1 MIQSQED
8 LPGTHHPQRKIA
20 RELGVSQSSVSRLA
34 HKLKLKPYKRI
45 RVSRRDEKVRS
56 KRKTKCRLLLNSF
69 TAEKV
74 KNIIFT
80 AEKDFTL
87 EVAWNRQN
95 DRVYG
100 KRKIDIAPN
109 RLYHETSRF
118 TKKVMVSAGVSW
130 KGKTRIHFIDTEHTK
145 VNSKSYKNLLEIG
158 LLPYCRRLYPNGD
171 WVFQQDGAPAHTS
184 KTTQEYL
191 DGATPDFIRK
201 DEWPPQSPDCNP
213 MDYAVWDSLS
223 RCLVAGKQDK
233 FTENELIKQIRKSW
247 KDITLGE
254 IQKTISV

>member
-1 MIQSQED
+1 M
-8 LPGTHHPQRKIA
+8 
-20 RELGVSQSSVSRLA
+20 
-34 HKLKLKPYKRI
+34 
-45 RVSRRDEKVRS
+45 RS
-56 KRKTKCRLLLNSF
+56 NRKTRCRLLLNRF

-74 KNIIFT
+74 KNIIFSD
-80 AEKDFTL
+80 EKDFTL
-87 EVAWNRQN
+87 EVARNRQN

-100 KRKIDIAPN
+100 KRKRDIAPN

-118 TKKVMVSAGVSW
+118 TKNIMVSAGVSW
-130 KGKTRIHFIDTEHTK
+130 KGKNRIHFIDTECTK
-145 VNSKSYKNLLEIG
+145 VNSESYTNLLEIG
-158 LLPYCRRLYPNGD
+158 LPDCRRLYPNGD
-171 WVFQQDGAPAHTS
+171 WVFQQDGAPAHSS

-223 RCLVAGKQDK
+223 QKVYAGKQDK
-233 FTENELIKQIRKSW
+233 FTENELKKTQIRNFW

-254 IQKTISV
+254 IQKTISVWKKRLRTVVAENGGHIDHLV

>member
-1 MIQSQED
+1 M
-8 LPGTHHPQRKIA
+8 
-20 RELGVSQSSVSRLA
+20 
-34 HKLKLKPYKRI
+34 
-45 RVSRRDEKVRS
+45 RS
-56 KRKTKCRLLLNSF
+56 NRKTRCRLLLNRF

-74 KNIIFT
+74 KNIIFSD
-80 AEKDFTL
+80 EKDFTL
-87 EVAWNRQN
+87 EVARNRQN

-100 KRKIDIAPN
+100 KRKRDIAPN

-130 KGKTRIHFIDTEHTK
+130 KGKTRIQFIDTECTK
-145 VNSKSYKNLLEIG
+145 VNSESYTNLLEIG
-158 LLPYCRRLYPNGD
+158 LPDCRRLYPNGD
-171 WVFQQDGAPAHTS
+171 WVFQQDGAPAHSS

-223 RCLVAGKQDK
+223 QKVYAGKQDK
-233 FTENELIKQIRKSW
+233 FTENELKKTQIRNFW

-254 IQKTISV
+254 IQKTISVWKKRLRTVVAENGGHIDHLV

>member
-1 MIQSQED
+1 MFQSQED
-8 LPGTHHPQRKIA
+8 LPGKHHPQRKIA
-20 RELGVSQSSVSRLA
+20 REVGVSQSSVSRLA
-34 HKLKLKPYKRI
+34 HKLKLMAYKRI

-56 KRKTKCRLLLNSF
+56 KRKTKCRLLLNRF

-80 AEKDFTL
+80 DEK
-87 EVAWNRQN
+87 
-95 DRVYG
+95 
-100 KRKIDIAPN
+100 DIAPN

-130 KGKTRIHFIDTEHTK
+130 KGKTRIHFIDTERTK
-145 VNSKSYKNLLEIG
+145 VNSESYKNLLEIR
-158 LLPYCRRLYPNGD
+158 LLPDCRRLYPNGD

-191 DGATPDFIRK
+191 DGAMPDFIRK

-213 MDYAVWDSLS
+213 TVYAVWDSLS
-223 RCLVAGKQDK
+223 QKVYAGKQDK
-233 FTENELIKQIRKSW
+233 FIENGLKKQIRKCYPRKNT
-247 KDITLGE
+247 KDN
-254 IQKTISV
+254 ISLEKALVNSGG